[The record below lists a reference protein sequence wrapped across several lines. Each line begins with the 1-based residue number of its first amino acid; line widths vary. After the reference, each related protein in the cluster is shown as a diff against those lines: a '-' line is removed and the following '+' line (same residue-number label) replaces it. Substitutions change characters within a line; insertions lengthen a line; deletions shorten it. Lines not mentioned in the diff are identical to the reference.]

1 MPALR
6 PVQPGV
12 ALPCG
17 CASPGMDGATEAGGG
32 ISVISARIRGSTCS
46 RSRWLMP
53 PAHSTSCTAGPS
65 GRVAMSAPGRCP
77 VTASTPDQDMHVALV
92 VSHRS
97 RSRRG
102 VLLSSLVNGRNRQR
116 LASGWTSPRPVR
128 LARPAGNRRSARR
141 PPGSVRFS
149 WSLPTCGQ
157 RQWHRHKSSGFHPFI
172 DCPYMGRSPPPHVWC
187 CCLALTTSPTQPAPG
202 ITSLRRSQPR
212 RGPNGPVHHGSG
224 SGWNCQFGRAIPST
238 SDVPISIRMHG
249 GTSSTCPQCVHQ

>member
-1 MPALR
+1 
-6 PVQPGV
+6 
-12 ALPCG
+12 
-17 CASPGMDGATEAGGG
+17 
-32 ISVISARIRGSTCS
+32 
-46 RSRWLMP
+46 
-53 PAHSTSCTAGPS
+53 
-65 GRVAMSAPGRCP
+65 MSAPGRCP

-116 LASGWTSPRPVR
+116 LASGWTSQRPVR

-149 WSLPTCGQ
+149 WSLPTRGH
-157 RQWHRHKSSGFHPFI
+157 RQWHRHKSSGFHPFF

-238 SDVPISIRMHG
+238 SDVPISIRTHG
-249 GTSSTCPQCVHQ
+249 GTSSTCPQCAGGGTYSNPAVFLLVTPV

>member
-128 LARPAGNRRSARR
+128 LARPGGNRRSARQAAGISSVLMVIAYTG
-141 PPGSVRFS
+141 PP
-149 WSLPTCGQ
+149 T
-157 RQWHRHKSSGFHPFI
+157 
-172 DCPYMGRSPPPHVWC
+172 
-187 CCLALTTSPTQPAPG
+187 LA
-202 ITSLRRSQPR
+202 
-212 RGPNGPVHHGSG
+212 
-224 SGWNCQFGRAIPST
+224 PS
-238 SDVPISIRMHG
+238 
-249 GTSSTCPQCVHQ
+249 